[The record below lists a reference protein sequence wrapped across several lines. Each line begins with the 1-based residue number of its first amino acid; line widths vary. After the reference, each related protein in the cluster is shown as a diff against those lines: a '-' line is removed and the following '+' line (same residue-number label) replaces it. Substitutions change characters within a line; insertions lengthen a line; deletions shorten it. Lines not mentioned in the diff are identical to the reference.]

1 MTAKPLAQWGNEPM
15 SEPFAKKLELVL
27 KVMSMSRAR
36 LAANLGVDK
45 SVVGRWVSGAVQPSA
60 HNFSLLSALIAQ
72 SIPGFTALDWD
83 RSLPAFADLIGANL
97 EAVSGRNPASALL
110 GLPLVGMDQFL
121 AATDLRGEAYEGF
134 FRSTRPYVMAP
145 GRFVH
150 DHGIVRR
157 DANGLLRIRIG
168 TGGTVVDG
176 WVLPLGHQLFVVA
189 IDVISGAV
197 LFGLF
202 NGVGTPRAEVVDGLV
217 LAPSLD
223 AGRTPTA
230 HAMVFERIGD
240 LSDDP
245 EADDRRFLELAS
257 LDPVAPE
264 GSVPE
269 ALRRHLIADF
279 GPTAAALGGELLLR
293 MPLAKSIA
301 RGPAY
306 RESSGGA
313 K

>member
-1 MTAKPLAQWGNEPM
+1 M
-15 SEPFAKKLELVL
+15 SEPFAKKLELTL
-27 KVMSMSRAR
+27 KVLSMSRAR
-36 LAANLGVDK
+36 LAADLAVDK

-60 HNFSLLSALIAQ
+60 HNLSLLSALIAER
-72 SIPGFTALDWD
+72 IPGFTALDWD
-83 RSLPAFADLIGANL
+83 RTLPSFAELIGADL
-97 EAVSGRNPASALL
+97 ETVSGRNPTNALL
-110 GLPLVGMDQFL
+110 GLPLVGMDQFIN
-121 AATDLRGEAYEGF
+121 ATALRGEAYEGF
-134 FRSTRPYVMAP
+134 WRSTRPYVMAP

-157 DANGLLRIRIG
+157 DPNGLLRLRIG
-168 TGGTVVDG
+168 TGGTIVDG
-176 WVLPLGHQLFVVA
+176 WVLPLGGQLYIVA

-202 NGVGTPRAEVVDGLV
+202 NGVGTARADVVDGLV

-230 HAMVFERIGD
+230 HAMIFERIGD
-240 LSDDP
+240 LTGET
-245 EADDRRFLELAS
+245 EADDKHFLELAV

-264 GSVPE
+264 GSISD
-269 ALRRHLIADF
+269 ALREHLTGDF
-279 GPTAAALGGELLLR
+279 GPAAAALGGQLLLR
-293 MPLAKSIA
+293 MPLAKSLA

-306 RESSGGA
+306 RESPPSA